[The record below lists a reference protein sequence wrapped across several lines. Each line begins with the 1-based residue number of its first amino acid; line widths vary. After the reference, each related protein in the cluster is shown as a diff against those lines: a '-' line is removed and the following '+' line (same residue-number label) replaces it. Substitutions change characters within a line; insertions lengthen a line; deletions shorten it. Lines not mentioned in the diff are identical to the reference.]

1 MSDDLFSVFR
11 SNVRNLDDLTQ
22 RNLYYALHQLVYSN
36 LFFLLNDHTLV
47 EDAINE
53 VFIKAMSHGPKTR
66 EDSNIKA
73 WLKQVARNTAFDML
87 RKNKK
92 YRQVFDLESVIDN
105 EESSFL
111 TISTVDP
118 IEKIVEDMSRSAS
131 LIACLEQLKWE
142 YRIVLYLKYIEDM
155 PSKEIAHLLGIKE
168 PLMSKRLKRAKAK
181 LAELFLNEW
190 GDES

>member
-53 VFIKAMSHGPKTR
+53 VFIKAMHHGPKTR

-92 YRQVFDLESVIDN
+92 YRQVLDIESVIDN
-105 EESSFL
+105 EDSTLL
-111 TISTVDP
+111 TISTVEP

-142 YRIVLYLKYIEDM
+142 YRIVLYLKYIEEM